1 MNMSNNFIVRLWQRL
16 FPEHP
21 SEKRQTKEIII
32 LMISLGVLLLIIAV
46 LAQAGL
52 KH

>member
-1 MNMSNNFIVRLWQRL
+1 MAGNIIINLWNRV

-21 SEKRQTKEIII
+21 SEKRQHKEIII
-32 LMISLGVLLLIIAV
+32 LMAGLGIMIAV
-46 LAQAGL
+46 ILILAQEGL

>member
-1 MNMSNNFIVRLWQRL
+1 MAGNLIINLWNRV

-21 SEKRQTKEIII
+21 SEKRQHKEIII
-32 LMISLGVLLLIIAV
+32 LMAGLGVLLLIIAV
-46 LAQAGL
+46 LAQEGL

>member
-1 MNMSNNFIVRLWQRL
+1 MAGNILINLWNRI

-21 SEKRQTKEIII
+21 SEARSHKEIVI
-32 LMISLGVLLLIIAV
+32 LMAGLGIMVAVILLL
-46 LAQAGL
+46 AQEGL